1 MAVENAYGTEYLEAI
16 KNVKNSDIQKG
27 ILELFPPKRK
37 VHEILED
44 KFDDLI
50 ANENLSSGEIIH
62 CHSDDAKELILSTY
76 GTIQE
81 CYGDGIEI
89 IRQEDAKQIGRYL
102 HWKDGKKICLGA
114 YIPKFADLPAA
125 GRFKSD
131 AFDLYKQQLQEA
143 NAWEEGNSL

>member
-81 CYGDGIEI
+81 CYGDGIEV
-89 IRQEDAKQIGRYL
+89 IRQEV
-102 HWKDGKKICLGA
+102 
-114 YIPKFADLPAA
+114 
-125 GRFKSD
+125 S
-131 AFDLYKQQLQEA
+131 
-143 NAWEEGNSL
+143 